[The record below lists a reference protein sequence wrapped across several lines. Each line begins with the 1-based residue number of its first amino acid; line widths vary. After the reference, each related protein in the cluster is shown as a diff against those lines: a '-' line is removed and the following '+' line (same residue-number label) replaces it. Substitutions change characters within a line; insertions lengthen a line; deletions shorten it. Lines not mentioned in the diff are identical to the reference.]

1 MYERK
6 DHKLISIK
14 DFQKRV
20 IGNIL
25 WAIGILLASL
35 LIGILGY
42 HYLGGLDLIDSIYN
56 ASMIL
61 GGMGPANELTGSAA
75 KLFASIYALYSGI
88 AIISTVAVILA
99 PVLHRMMHK
108 FHLKED

>member
-6 DHKLISIK
+6 DHKLISKK

-20 IGNIL
+20 LVNIL
-25 WAIGILLASL
+25 WAIGILLVSL

-88 AIISTVAVILA
+88 AIISTVAVILV